1 MPARILKQIRKLKL
15 DSLPNPRHI
24 WKQNSQLDHVLPNLE
39 TLEVW
44 RCDGLISL
52 GSSSVSFQNLTTL
65 DVWQCKG
72 IVTLITFSAARNLV
86 QLVKMRIRECIM
98 LTGIVSNWGDG
109 SETEIIF
116 SKLKCLELH
125 YVPNL
130 KSFCSGKYAFQFPS
144 LEKIIVRQCPKL
156 KIFCQGVLSTP
167 ELHKVQLA
175 EEDYKGF
182 WAGDLNTTIYQLHE
196 NLVRYYEPEYLK
208 LHEFPELQEIWN
220 KIPQGI
226 MDFKRLKF
234 LELYNCN
241 NLSYIITAP
250 MTLEL
255 VQLQQ
260 IKVKDCKAIKE
271 SSKMREQLQRRSY
284 ALSLT
289 Q

>member
-1 MPARILKQIRKLKL
+1 MLCYHDKSAVFPFWLLQEFNNLEKLEVICSEFKELFSNEGEASEKMPARILKQIRKLKL

-196 NLVRYYEPEYLK
+196 NLVLT
-208 LHEFPELQEIWN
+208 
-220 KIPQGI
+220 
-226 MDFKRLKF
+226 DFINFILSF
-234 LELYNCN
+234 LVNESNC
-241 NLSYIITAP
+241 
-250 MTLEL
+250 
-255 VQLQQ
+255 
-260 IKVKDCKAIKE
+260 
-271 SSKMREQLQRRSY
+271 
-284 ALSLT
+284 
-289 Q
+289 